1 MTAER
6 ERVLVTCANGFQGR
20 AIVTALLSMGCRVRA
35 LVRDRARAA
44 SLAQLGAELVQANL
58 DDASMLE
65 RAYEAVD
72 VVVLQ
77 LPSGTPPEITRFQS
91 AMALTAIRST
101 GIRKVVLNT
110 AVQFPRLTP
119 ELPTFAAKQDL
130 ERSVLQS
137 GARVTVIRP
146 SFFLSNLLLPWAAHS
161 IAKEGVLR
169 YPIADQQVVSWVA
182 PEDVGRLAA
191 ITICNEL
198 YGHTILAGAR
208 RAVHGE
214 VLAKAFSRALKREV
228 RYEAL
233 PLDAFEAGID
243 AALGP
248 GVGKQVGAI
257 FRFIEN
263 HPDDLD
269 FVTTSFSASAGF
281 PPFEPMVL
289 EDWVTA
295 HRDAFD

>member
-1 MTAER
+1 MTVVE
-6 ERVLVTCANGFQGR
+6 ERVLVYCANGFQGR
-20 AIVTALLSMGCRVRA
+20 AIVSALLSVGRRVRA
-35 LVRDRARAA
+35 MVRDPAKAA
-44 SLAQLGAELVQANL
+44 PLAQLGAELVAASL

-65 RAYEAVD
+65 RAHEGVG

-77 LPSGTPPEITRFQS
+77 LPSGNPPEVMRFQS
-91 AMALTAIRST
+91 AMALTAIRSA
-101 GIRKVVLNT
+101 GIQRVVLNT
-110 AVQFPRLTP
+110 AVQFPGLTP

-146 SFFLSNLLLPWAAHS
+146 SFLLSNLLLPWATHS
-161 IAKEGVLR
+161 IARDCVLR
-169 YPIADQQVVSWVA
+169 YPIADQQELSWTA
-182 PEDVGRLAA
+182 PEDIGRLAA
-191 ITICNEL
+191 ITICSEL
-198 YGHTILAGAR
+198 FGHTILAGGR
-208 RAVHGE
+208 LAVRGE
-214 VLAKAFSRALKREV
+214 ALAKAFSRALEREI

-233 PLDAFEAGID
+233 PLDAFEAGVD

-257 FRFIEN
+257 FRFIRN
-263 HPDDLD
+263 NRDDLD

-281 PPFEPMVL
+281 PAFEPMAL

-295 HRDAFD
+295 HRDAFE